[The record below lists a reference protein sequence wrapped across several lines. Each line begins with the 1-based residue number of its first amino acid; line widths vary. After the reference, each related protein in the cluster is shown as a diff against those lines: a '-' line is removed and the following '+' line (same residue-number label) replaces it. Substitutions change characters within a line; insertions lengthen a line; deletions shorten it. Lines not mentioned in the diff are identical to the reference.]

1 MLVNLHVKNL
11 ALIDEID
18 VDFTDNLNI
27 LTGETGAGKSILID
41 SINIALGQKVSAD
54 MIRKGEE
61 YAFVELTFHVED
73 SHTIDK
79 LEALEIPIED
89 NAVIVSRRI
98 RSGRSISK
106 VNDVSVTNTTLKIIA
121 GLLID
126 IHGQH
131 EHQSLL
137 YKSKHLEIL
146 DRFGKKNALELM
158 EHLKETYRSYTDCKK
173 RFEESSMPEEERLR
187 ELSFMQY
194 EKQEIVDARLK
205 KGEEEELDLLYR
217 KMSNA
222 NTISDELTKIYQLT
236 GDEGS
241 VSDTIGRALRQ
252 FAHLTALD
260 ESIAGFEEQLNNI
273 EGLLNDFNR
282 DLSDYITDFEFDRS
296 EFTKV
301 EDRLNTIHSLKA
313 KYGNSYEQIF
323 EYLEKLEDKLQ
334 RFEDYDLYMKE
345 LNATKDKLEADLEDN
360 STQLS
365 IIRKSD
371 AVILESKI
379 KEALI
384 ELNFFEVQFKIDF
397 KKLPNYTAKGY
408 DEVEFLISTN
418 PGEDLKPLGKVASG
432 GELSRIMLAIKSV
445 LADKDEVDTLIF
457 DEIDTG
463 ISGRTAQKVSE
474 RLALMAKAHQVIS
487 ITHLPQIA
495 SMADEHFIIEK
506 TTDGLSTK
514 TRIEILD
521 SEKSVM
527 ELARMLGGVS
537 ITASVIASA
546 KEMKE
551 LAMITKTKE

>member
-18 VDFTDNLNI
+18 VDFADNLNI

-61 YAFVELTFHVED
+61 SAFVQLTFHIQD
-73 SHTIDK
+73 SHTINK
-79 LEALEIPIED
+79 LEALEIPVED
-89 NAVIVSRRI
+89 NMVIVSRRI

-106 VNDVSVTNTTLKIIA
+106 VNDVSVTNSTLKTIA

-146 DRFGKKNALELM
+146 DRFGKENALEIM
-158 EHLKETYRSYTDCKK
+158 EHLKETYRSYIDCKK
-173 RFEESSMPEEERLR
+173 RMEESSMPEEERLR

-194 EKQEIVDARLK
+194 EKQEILDARLK
-205 KGEEEELDLLYR
+205 KGEEEELSVLYR

-222 NTISDELTKIYQLT
+222 TTISDELTKIYQLT
-236 GDEGS
+236 GEEGS
-241 VSDTIGRALRQ
+241 VSDTISRALRH

-273 EGLLNDFNR
+273 DALLNDFNR
-282 DLSDYITDFEFDRS
+282 DLSDYMTDFEFDRS
-296 EFTKV
+296 EFTKI

-323 EYLEKLEDKLQ
+323 DYLEKLEDKLQ

-345 LNATKDKLEADLEDN
+345 LNKTLDKLEVDLEDY

-365 IIRKSD
+365 MIRKSN
-371 AVILESKI
+371 AVILEAKI

-397 KKLPNYTAKGY
+397 KMLTNYTAKGY

-474 RLALMAKAHQVIS
+474 RLALIAKSHQVIS

-514 TRIEILD
+514 TSIEILD
-521 SEKSVM
+521 TEKSVM

-551 LAMITKTKE
+551 LARITKTRE